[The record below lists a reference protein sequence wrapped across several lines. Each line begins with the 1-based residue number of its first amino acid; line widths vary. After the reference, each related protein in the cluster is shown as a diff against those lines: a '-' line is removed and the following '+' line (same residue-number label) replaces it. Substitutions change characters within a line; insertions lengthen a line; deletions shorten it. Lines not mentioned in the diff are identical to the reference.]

1 MLLTVRDNTAAKEA
15 ERLRSDL
22 TNMMVHDLRSPLS
35 SVISSFDLIF
45 RGVIGAITPQ
55 QRDVLT
61 IAHAST
67 QKLLNMINL
76 LLDINRLEAGRMP
89 MDLAPLQVDEL
100 VASALGSQLVQA
112 ASKGLRLEP
121 LLVPGARVHADRE
134 LVLRVLQNLLDNAL
148 KFSPQ
153 GGLVQLVVAPE
164 PGTPRL
170 LRFSVRDAGIG
181 IPQTDQEQIFAKF
194 GQSGNRRSSG
204 SGLGLTFCKL
214 VVENHGGRIW
224 VESSPGRGSCF
235 CFTLPTG

>member
-89 MDLAPLQVDEL
+89 MELAPLQVDEL

-153 GGLVQLVVAPE
+153 GGLVQLVVALE

-181 IPQTDQEQIFAKF
+181 IPQTDQEKIFAKF

-214 VVENHGGRIW
+214 VVESHGGRIW